1 MGVGYKGMRYFQ
13 QLGRPKCPDLTNIK
27 EQSPM
32 LPENLHIER
41 RVSEG
46 IIDQFGVKQRFQM
59 GSSLLWES

>member
-1 MGVGYKGMRYFQ
+1 
-13 QLGRPKCPDLTNIK
+13 
-27 EQSPM
+27 M

-46 IIDQFGVKQRFQM
+46 IIDQFGVKERFQR